1 MDLLFQQFINGLTMG
16 AIYAIVGLGYTMVYG
31 IIRLINFAHGA
42 VFMVGA
48 YLGLTVLE
56 LLGGTN
62 PSVGIGASLLIALL
76 LPAALCGG
84 IGFAMDTFVYRRLR
98 AMRAHPLIPL
108 IAALGISL
116 ILETGAM
123 LIWGKE
129 FKVYP
134 AVLPIWHF
142 NLAGA
147 VVNSAQLILLLTCFI
162 MMLALHLFVQNT
174 RLGRAMRAASLDPN
188 AARLVGVNVN
198 SIILLTFVIGSAL
211 AGVAGVLVGLYYGSV
226 NFRMGYLL
234 GLKAFTAAVLGGV
247 GNIPGAMLGGL
258 VIGLLETFGAAYI
271 SGEWKDAIAF
281 IILISVIVVRP
292 TGLLGERIAE
302 RA

>member
-1 MDLLFQQFINGLTMG
+1 MDLVLQQIVNGLTMG

-48 YLGLTVLE
+48 YVGLSILE
-56 LLGGTN
+56 VLGGAH
-62 PSVGIGASLLIALL
+62 PSIGIAPALL
-76 LPAALCGG
+76 LALVIPAVVCGG
-84 IGFAMDTFVYRRLR
+84 LGFAMDSLVYRKLR

-116 ILETGAM
+116 ILETSSM

-134 AVLPIWHF
+134 AILPVWHVTIG
-142 NLAGA
+142 GA
-147 VVNSAQLILLLTCFI
+147 VLNSQQIMLLVICFA
-162 MMLALHLFVQNT
+162 MMFGLHLFVQKT
-174 RLGRAMRAASLDPN
+174 RLGRAMRAASLDPS

-198 SIILLTFVIGSAL
+198 NIILLTFVLGSAL
-211 AGVAGVLVGLYYGSV
+211 AAVAGVLYGLYYGSV
-226 NFRMGYLL
+226 NFRMGYVP

-258 VIGLLETFGAAYI
+258 IIGLLETFAAAYI

-281 IILISVIVVRP
+281 VILITVIVVRP